1 MEQASDGCRDSSRE
15 RLEGEH
21 TGVTDSLSRPVT
33 AFVGDRLLLAGPL
46 LDVAQAV
53 KRAVEAGVD
62 AAILTFDDATGRVI
76 DIDIRGEQPE
86 FLAHLS
92 RSATRLGAPALTG
105 EAPAP
110 SPPAPTPPRGRGRPK
125 LGVVGREVT
134 LLPRHWE
141 WLNAQ
146 PGGTSVALRRLV
158 DEARRAGASA
168 QDARLAQ
175 ERAYRVMSALA
186 GDLPGYEEALRALF
200 AGDRARLEGHIS
212 DWPVDVREYTMR
224 LVHGDAAT
232 GETAD

>member
-1 MEQASDGCRDSSRE
+1 M
-15 RLEGEH
+15 
-21 TGVTDSLSRPVT
+21 TDPLSRPVT
-33 AFVGDRLLLAGPL
+33 AFVGDRLLLAGSL

-53 KRAVEAGVD
+53 KREVEAGRDVSV
-62 AAILTFDDATGRVI
+62 LTFDDATGRVI

-105 EAPAP
+105 GLATPAVSAPAQ
-110 SPPAPTPPRGRGRPK
+110 PRGRGRPK

-146 PGGTSVALRRLV
+146 PGGASVALRRLV
-158 DEARRAGASA
+158 DEARRAGAPA
-168 QDARLAQ
+168 QGARLAQ

-186 GDLPGYEEALRALF
+186 GDLPGFEEALRALF
-200 AGDRARLEGHIS
+200 AGDRARLEGHVS
-212 DWPVDVREYTMR
+212 DWPADIRNYTLR
-224 LVHGDAAT
+224 LAYGDAGENDSEVAT
-232 GETAD
+232 DEQP